1 MFQTICFHVVRLENV
16 LLCHAFSGPQPLVTT
31 ADLARNVYFGAT

>member
-1 MFQTICFHVVRLENV
+1 MFQTICFDAVCLKNV
-16 LLCHAFSGPQPLVTT
+16 LLRHAFSGPQPLVRT